1 MTLKEMMKDEY
12 EQGKEARDVEKITDM
27 LVRGKSPEEISD
39 FCGYPLDQVKSVQ
52 EKLLHKV
59 N

>member
-12 EQGKEARDVEKITDM
+12 EQGIQHEIETRIEKM
-27 LVRGKSPEEISD
+27 LDSGKKPEEISE